1 MDLVDTHVHIQ
12 EDAFEPDRAEV
23 LTRACEAGVRRMVVV
38 GFTVDSSRRAVE
50 LADRHPNLFAVVGI
64 QPNYVQEARPAD
76 WETIL
81 DLVKLP
87 SVVGIGETGLD
98 LYWKS
103 APIEMQAEY
112 FHRHIRLSRE
122 TGLPFVVHL
131 RDADQEMVTELR
143 KAAKDGPLNG
153 VMHSFT
159 GSLETAQVCWESGLH
174 ISFAGMVTFKNN
186 HALRAVAAAIP
197 ADRILIETDCPYLA
211 PSPNRGKRNEPAFV
225 KFTAECLAE
234 VRGMSVEDFA
244 ALTTANAE
252 QLFQFEAV
260 QRRAANA

>member
-1 MDLVDTHVHIQ
+1 MELVDTHAHIQ

-23 LTRACEAGVRRMVVV
+23 LSRAHAAGVQRMVVV

-50 LADRHPNLFAVVGI
+50 LAEQRRDLFAVVGI
-64 QPNYVQEARPAD
+64 QPNYVLDAKPAD

-81 DLVKLP
+81 ELVQSP

-98 LYWKS
+98 RYWKTV
-103 APIEMQAEY
+103 PLDLQAEY
-112 FHRHIRLSRE
+112 FQRHIRLSRE
-122 TGLPFVVHL
+122 TGLPFVVHC
-131 RDADQEMVTELR
+131 RDADQDVVAELR
-143 KAAKDGPLNG
+143 KAAPDGPLNG

-159 GSLETAQVCWESGLH
+159 GTLETAQACWELGLH

-186 HALRAVAAAIP
+186 HALRAVAAAVP
-197 ADRILIETDCPYLA
+197 AERILIETDCPYLA

-234 VRGMSVEDFA
+234 VWGMTVEEFA

-252 QLFQFEAV
+252 RLFRLSAK
-260 QRRAANA
+260 

>member
-1 MDLVDTHVHIQ
+1 MELVDTHAHIQ

-23 LTRACEAGVRRMVVV
+23 LTRAHEAGVQRMVVV

-50 LADRHPNLFAVVGI
+50 LAEQRRDLFAVVGI
-64 QPNYVQEARPAD
+64 QPNYVLDAKPAD

-81 DLVKLP
+81 ELVQSP

-98 LYWKS
+98 RYWKTV
-103 APIEMQAEY
+103 PLDLQAEY
-112 FHRHIRLSRE
+112 FQRHIRLSRE
-122 TGLPFVVHL
+122 TGLPFVVHC
-131 RDADQEMVTELR
+131 RDADDDVVAELR
-143 KAAKDGPLNG
+143 KAAQDGPLNG

-159 GSLETAQVCWESGLH
+159 GTLDTARACWELGLH

-186 HALRAVAAAIP
+186 HALRAVAAAVP
-197 ADRILIETDCPYLA
+197 AERILIETDCPYLA
-211 PSPNRGKRNEPAFV
+211 PSPNRGKRNEPAYV

-234 VRGMSVEDFA
+234 VRGMPTEEFA

-252 QLFQFEAV
+252 RLFRLSAKG
-260 QRRAANA
+260 A